1 MRHGRK
7 RPSRRSWPRLK
18 TAKNKAAAIRRVLR
32 WKPDAKSSYVH
43 RFFSGVTRSGIVTH
57 CWRYGPRL
65 PLGKGDP
72 QKQFRVAALL
82 ASMRGALFLI
92 VEIENEFH
100 APFDPT
106 QVPDPTEDE
115 TVERPNGRGV
125 FWMRSFASHVEWNK
139 GENGEYKGNRVR
151 LMFHH
156 PSGGNVEQLE
166 DACSVLDTLIGNARW
181 LLDVVIDEL
190 KNDGSQPTS
199 AEDVLTSPA
208 WS

>member
-1 MRHGRK
+1 M
-7 RPSRRSWPRLK
+7 S
-18 TAKNKAAAIRRVLR
+18 I
-32 WKPDAKSSYVH
+32 
-43 RFFSGVTRSGIVTH
+43 
-57 CWRYGPRL
+57 
-65 PLGKGDP
+65 
-72 QKQFRVAALL
+72 ALL